1 MRGELYPEL
10 FSEEGPAE
18 VCPGWCGRTA
28 VPRGSQCGQV
38 LTHLLQQRSCRDNA
52 MWSLKRAQSTG
63 VSRES
68 SWEKDAQCEQKQALC
83 CPDPDPS
90 PPEEGVR
97 LGVEVGRG
105 WGWMGVKGCLLCTCT
120 HTHTHTLPRPPV
132 ICTMEVT
139 APLCTRADSLDV
151 FGTTRHVWQAPGCH
165 SGVKAPAVGRGLVSG
180 GSTPPCCEQL

>member
-1 MRGELYPEL
+1 
-10 FSEEGPAE
+10 
-18 VCPGWCGRTA
+18 
-28 VPRGSQCGQV
+28 
-38 LTHLLQQRSCRDNA
+38 

-90 PPEEGVR
+90 PPEEGVW

-120 HTHTHTLPRPPV
+120 HTHTSP
-132 ICTMEVT
+132 
-139 APLCTRADSLDV
+139 AS
-151 FGTTRHVWQAPGCH
+151 CH
-165 SGVKAPAVGRGLVSG
+165 LYNG
-180 GSTPPCCEQL
+180 GNSTPVHKS